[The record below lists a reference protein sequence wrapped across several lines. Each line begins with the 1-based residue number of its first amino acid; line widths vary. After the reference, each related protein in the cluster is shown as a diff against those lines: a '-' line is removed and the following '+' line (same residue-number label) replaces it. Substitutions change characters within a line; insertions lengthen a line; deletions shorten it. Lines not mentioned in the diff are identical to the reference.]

1 MTNVQYTLG
10 WDETAMR
17 FLTRRTLDSHGAFF
31 VPYLAAGMQVL
42 DCACGPGSITQ
53 GIARA
58 VAPGAVTGIDMSAS
72 QIAMATARAQGEG
85 IGNVIFREA
94 SIYELPFPDATFDAV
109 FSHALLEHL
118 GEPVRAAKECLRVL
132 KPGGVIGVATPDWEA
147 FIVAPETPELVAAVR
162 KYREIQDGNGGDTRT
177 GRKLGTI
184 LREAGFAVPRMQAR
198 FENYDPSRIIGEVIS
213 FQLQRDGYERLA
225 QVVREWQTDPE
236 GLWAQA
242 WVSCVAR
249 KPVA

>member
-31 VPYLAAGMQVL
+31 VPYLASGMHVL

-85 IGNVIFREA
+85 ITNATFREA
-94 SIYELPFPDATFDAV
+94 SIYELPFPDASFDAV

-132 KPGGVIGVATPDWEA
+132 KPGGVIGVATPDWDG
-147 FIVAPETPELVAAVR
+147 FIVAPETPELVAAVCM
-162 KYREIQDGNGGDTRT
+162 YREAQDTNGGDTRT

-184 LREAGFAVPRMQAR
+184 LREAGFVAPRMQAR
-198 FENYDPSRIIGEVIS
+198 YENYDPSRVIGDVIS
-213 FQLQRDGYERLA
+213 LQLQRDGHDRLA
-225 QVVREWQTDPE
+225 EAVREWQTDLE

-249 KPVA
+249 KPA